1 MFAEGRYGA
10 LCGTCG
16 FEPPGVQIT
25 LDLRPAGVMF
35 WMVFMPGSALWAVAI
50 AANIRIDEWV
60 DQRRNALVDF

>member
-16 FEPPGVQIT
+16 FEPLADQIT
-25 LDLRPAGVMF
+25 LDLRPAGEMF
-35 WMVFMPGSALWAVAI
+35 AKIIMPGSALCAVAI
-50 AANIRIDEWV
+50 AASIRMDVRI